1 MIIRKICVAA
11 IAAGAMTVAGLAGA
25 AAGEWADAC
34 VATLEADG
42 RDASGCAC
50 LEEEIVANDLAEEFL
65 ELAEI
70 ADPAARYAAASDEA
84 KAAMDKCT
92 R

>member
-1 MIIRKICVAA
+1 MIRTLCALA
-11 IAAGAMTVAGLAGA
+11 FSAGVMASAA

-50 LEEEIVANDLAEEFL
+50 LEAEITENDLVDEFL

-70 ADPAARYAAASDEA
+70 SDPAERYDAASDEA

>member
-1 MIIRKICVAA
+1 MFKKMIVGAAAVCVS
-11 IAAGAMTVAGLAGA
+11 AGAMMSTGI
-25 AAGEWADAC
+25 AGEWADAC
-34 VATLEADG
+34 VAMLEAEG

-50 LEEEIVANDLAEEFL
+50 LEDEIVANDLVDEFA

-84 KAAMDKCT
+84 KAAMNKCT